1 MRDIN
6 NLLILL
12 SSAIVSLL
20 AVHWVFNKILNIAR
34 TNHLV
39 DNPDERKLQKQP
51 VPVLGGIAVFFGL
64 IFGLLCASALF
75 ELTAFTY
82 AATYEVAVWSSAR
95 GILMPFLLCASIL
108 LYVGAID
115 DAISLSPLS
124 RIVIEVLVILGLC
137 FGTGMCVDCLY
148 GLWGI
153 ETFSWWIGIPLTVF
167 ASVGII
173 NAFNMVDGVNG
184 LSSSLCITVAL
195 LLGVFFRKRFDWI
208 DATLAFCFAA
218 ALVPFMLHNVFG
230 KKSRMFIG
238 DAGTMVMGLM
248 VSWCMIKVLS
258 SDGVISGMHHTGME
272 EPMCMA
278 AMLVA
283 VASVPV
289 FDTLRVMAGRIYK
302 GRSPFSPD
310 QSHLHHKF
318 IYVGIS
324 HIMTTVC
331 EIIINLLVVGVWYL
345 VYKLGGSQEWQMYAT
360 LIAGV
365 ILVWGTD
372 FFLEY
377 HEHRD
382 TPFLHRLR
390 AISAQT
396 NFENTHWWQAFQRWL
411 DRGVEL

>member
-1 MRDIN
+1 MKFYFVI
-6 NLLILL
+6 LFAALFALL
-12 SSAIVSLL
+12 S
-20 AVHWVFNKILNIAR
+20 VHWIFNKILNIAKAK
-34 TNHLV
+34 NLV
-39 DNPDERKLQKQP
+39 DNPEARKLQKQP

-64 IFGLLCASALF
+64 LMGLLMAGALF
-75 ELTAFTY
+75 ELLGFTY
-82 AATYEVAVWSSAR
+82 RADNAGIWSSSR
-95 GILMPFLLCASIL
+95 GVIMPWLISAGIL

-115 DAISLSPLS
+115 DTINLSPRS
-124 RIVIEVLVILGLC
+124 RMAIEVVTILGLC
-137 FGTGMCVDCLY
+137 YSTGMCVDSLY
-148 GLWGI
+148 GLWDI

-184 LSSSLCITVAL
+184 LSSSLCIMVAL
-195 LLGVFFRKRFDWI
+195 LVGTFFWKRGDWS
-208 DATLAFCFAA
+208 DATLAYCFAG
-218 ALVPFMLHNVFG
+218 ALIPFMLHNVFG

-258 SDGVISGMHHTGME
+258 SDGVISGIHKENVTEG
-272 EPMCMA
+272 MCMA

-318 IYVGIS
+318 IRVGVS
-324 HIMTTVC
+324 HFMTTVS
-331 EIIINLLVVGVWYL
+331 EIIINLLIVGVWYL
-345 VYKLGGSQEWQMYAT
+345 TYKLECPQEWQMYAT
-360 LIAGV
+360 FLAG
-365 ILVWGTD
+365 IMFVWGTY
-372 FFLEY
+372 FFLRHQEK
-377 HEHRD
+377 HNTKLFSRMKS
-382 TPFLHRLR
+382 F
-390 AISAQT
+390 SMKT
-396 NFENTHWWQAFQRWL
+396 NFENTRWWQSLQRWL